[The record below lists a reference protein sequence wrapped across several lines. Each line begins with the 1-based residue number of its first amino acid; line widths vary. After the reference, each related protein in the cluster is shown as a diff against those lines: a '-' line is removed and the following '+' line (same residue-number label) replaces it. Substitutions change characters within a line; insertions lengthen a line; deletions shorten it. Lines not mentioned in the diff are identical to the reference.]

1 MKEKRLFFADLND
14 AIVNKN
20 TMDYIYQKH
29 NVLVES
35 RMYIVKDGIMNYY
48 KINGDKDKSK
58 E

>member
-48 KINGDKDKSK
+48 KIN
-58 E
+58 